1 MQLLVRKI
9 SRSKWNNSDEDVF
22 KLSSD
27 AITTCIR
34 TSRNTLSVW
43 KIETEN
49 DLDEAV
55 LALASNFQKLET
67 IDVVTLDGD
76 YLIKASVEQEQTN
89 GITPI
94 ADLIN
99 NHYDLKNLNYYKIG
113 IVAEHIIQ
121 RLMLN
126 KVKRYT
132 IEELKAILK
141 KAIKQDRLK
150 IEDLNESVAVLV
162 K

>member
-9 SRSKWNNSDEDVF
+9 NRSKWNNADEDIF

-27 AITTCIR
+27 AITSCLR
-34 TSRNTLSVW
+34 SSRNTLSVW
-43 KIETEN
+43 KIESES

-55 LALASNFQKLET
+55 LALISNFQKLES
-67 IDVVTLDGD
+67 IDIVTLDGD
-76 YLIKASVEQEQTN
+76 YLIKAMVEQEQTE

-94 ADLIN
+94 SDLVDS
-99 NHYDLKNLNYYKIG
+99 HYDLKNLNYYKIG

-121 RLMLN
+121 RIKLN

-132 IEELKAILK
+132 INELKRILK
-141 KAIKQDRLK
+141 KAIEQHRLK
-150 IEDLNESVAVLV
+150 IEDLHVSVAELV
-162 K
+162 R